1 MSKSFILAFPAQEIK
16 RAFQFVWE
24 SKQQDRK
31 KGHDFCGQT
40 YYVTAADIERRVR
53 GACAEQSEG
62 LAYGKYGTNY
72 SGYRSGLRI
81 SVPNQIGGLT
91 GAVRKWLLDETRA
104 GRLVAHN
111 FTRGHISGAR
121 FRPAT
126 SPLSPQENDHLLKI
140 LKEGPRGEN
149 KLVHAADPLSKG
161 YSRKTLC
168 SRSARTSSS
177 KKRMPYRRPSR
188 SNAVFESQGRPVTCP
203 RCIKMLKEST
213 NEKENTESKDQA
225 ETQQSSGQA
234 GQAGQG

>member
-1 MSKSFILAFPAQEIK
+1 MSKSFILASPVQEIK

-31 KGHDFCGQT
+31 EGHDFCGQT
-40 YYVTAADIERRVR
+40 YYVTATDIERRVR
-53 GACAEQSEG
+53 GSCAEQAEG
-62 LAYGKYGTNY
+62 LPYGKYGVNY
-72 SGYRSGLRI
+72 SGYKSLRI
-81 SVPNQIGGLT
+81 CVPNQIGGLM

-121 FRPAT
+121 FRPAG
-126 SPLSPQENDHLLKI
+126 SQLSPQEIEHMNKI
-140 LKEGPRGEN
+140 KNEGPRGEN

-177 KKRMPYRRPSR
+177 KKRMHYSRPSR

-213 NEKENTESKDQA
+213 DEKENTESKDQA

-234 GQAGQG
+234 GQATNQG